1 MPESPDLSSALKGNE
16 PPKPEDPQ
24 PLKGYRR
31 ELTREVFE
39 DLAALQ
45 CEPEEIFGYIG
56 TSLPKLET
64 WCRRTYRRPLSEI
77 LEAVRQ
83 DGLIQIRRA
92 SFEQLKK
99 SATII
104 SQQYNRF
111 LPPPAQDDAASKAAI
126 AALTAAISLPEDDVR
141 EVFSYLSASSPS
153 PASSA
158 RPFSGGGRAP
168 AMSTAGSSWR
178 TGRSARERQSP

>member
-1 MPESPDLSSALKGNE
+1 MRE
-16 PPKPEDPQ
+16 PAV
-24 PLKGYRR
+24 LRGYRR
-31 ELTREVFE
+31 ELTKALFE

-45 CEPEEIFGYIG
+45 CEPEEILGYIG
-56 TSLPKLET
+56 TTLPKLEA
-64 WCRRTYRRPLSEI
+64 WCRRVYRRPLSEI

-111 LPPPAQDDAASKAAI
+111 LPPAKPDDSAAREAI
-126 AALTAAISLPEDDVR
+126 EALTAAVSLPEEEIR
-141 EVFSYLSASSPS
+141 EVFA
-153 PASSA
+153 
-158 RPFSGGGRAP
+158 
-168 AMSTAGSSWR
+168 
-178 TGRSARERQSP
+178 

>member
-1 MPESPDLSSALKGNE
+1 MKE
-16 PPKPEDPQ
+16 PPV
-24 PLKGYRR
+24 LRGYRR
-31 ELTREVFE
+31 ELTKELFE

-45 CEPEEIFGYIG
+45 CEPAEILGHIG

-92 SFEQLKK
+92 SFERLKK

-111 LPPPAQDDAASKAAI
+111 LPPVRTDDAAAR
-126 AALTAAISLPEDDVR
+126 AALEALTSAVSLPEEEVR
-141 EVFSYLSASSPS
+141 EVFS
-153 PASSA
+153 
-158 RPFSGGGRAP
+158 
-168 AMSTAGSSWR
+168 
-178 TGRSARERQSP
+178 